1 MVGTRAPRF
10 IVPPHLL
17 EQIVRTGSPEDR
29 ESALN
34 TLSVDYSL
42 RAARI
47 QNASW
52 PELRA
57 HAERPADSVAGQA
70 QRTIYDARHQFD
82 EHATTVLRAEGQ
94 QPVSDRSANEAYDGL
109 GLTYRL
115 YWEVYHRDSI
125 DDHGLPLLGEVHYG
139 QSYDN
144 AFWDGA
150 RMVFGDGDGRLFTG
164 FTGAVDVIGHELTH
178 GVTESTL
185 NLQYLG
191 QSGALNESISDV
203 FGSLVKQHGLGQTAD
218 AADWL
223 IGAGIL
229 GPALPGQALRSMKAP
244 GTAYQGDPQPS
255 NMSGYVNTTSDN
267 GGVHINSGIPNH
279 AFYLAATTISGNAW
293 EKAGRIWYE
302 VMTRKAVGPDA
313 QFAAFAGA
321 TEQAAENLFGRGS
334 AEAAAVAG
342 AWSQVGVT

>member
-34 TLSVDYSL
+34 TLSVDHTL

-47 QNASW
+47 QNAFLLA
-52 PELRA
+52 PGVR
-57 HAERPADSVAGQA
+57 AERAPEGVAGQP
-70 QRTIYDARHQFD
+70 QRTIYDALHQFD
-82 EHATTVLRAEGQ
+82 EQAATVLRTEGQ
-94 QPVSDRSANEAYDGL
+94 PPVPDQPANEAYDGF
-109 GLTYRL
+109 GLTHRL
-115 YWEVYHRDSI
+115 YWEVYRRDSI
-125 DDHGLPLLGEVHYG
+125 DDRGLPLLGEVHYG
-139 QSYDN
+139 QDYDN

-164 FTGAVDVIGHELTH
+164 FTRAVDVIGHELTH
-178 GVTESTL
+178 GVTENTL

-203 FGSLVKQHGLGQTAD
+203 FGSLVKQYGLGQTAD
-218 AADWL
+218 VADWL

-229 GPALPGQALRSMKAP
+229 GPAMPGQALRSMKAP
-244 GTAYQGDPQPS
+244 GTAYRGDPQPAT
-255 NMSGYVNTTSDN
+255 MGGYVHTSSDN

-279 AFYLAATTISGNAW
+279 AFYLAATSIPGHAW

-302 VMTRKAVGPDA
+302 VMVRKAVGPDA
-313 QFAAFAGA
+313 QFPAFAGA
-321 TEQAAENLFGRGS
+321 TVQAAESLFGRGS
-334 AEAAAVAG
+334 PEAAAVGG